1 MTTKPPTKTTTARK
15 KSKATT
21 DSAAAPKDE
30 ASVAGAIIKKYPNRR
45 LYDTSTSAYIT
56 LADIKKMV
64 VGFKPF
70 IVLDAKTSEDLT
82 RSILLQIILEEES
95 GGVPMFSAESLANII
110 RFYGHTMQGFMGSY
124 LEKNVQVFSDMQAQ
138 LTDQSQHIT
147 PEVWAKFMSMQ
158 SPMVQGLMGNYAEQS
173 QTLFTQMQEQMNK
186 QTEKMLGVMGLKR

>member
-110 RFYGHTMQGFMGSY
+110 RFYGHTMQSAMGRA
-124 LEKNVQVFSDMQAQ
+124 LEKNFQTMMEMQARFNEQ
-138 LTDQSQHIT
+138 RQTLSPEAWAQMMNPQS
-147 PEVWAKFMSMQ
+147 
-158 SPMVQGLMGNYAEQS
+158 GLMQNWIGGYAEQS
-173 QTLFTQMQEQMNK
+173 RSVYAQMQEQM
-186 QTEKMLGVMGLKR
+186 LKAFALKK

>member
-21 DSAAAPKDE
+21 DSAAAPEDE

-110 RFYGHTMQGFMGSY
+110 RFYGHTMQSAMGRA
-124 LEKNVQVFSDMQAQ
+124 LEKNFQTMMEMQARFNEQ
-138 LTDQSQHIT
+138 RQTLSPEAWAQMMNPQS
-147 PEVWAKFMSMQ
+147 
-158 SPMVQGLMGNYAEQS
+158 GLMQNWIGGYAEQS
-173 QTLFTQMQEQMNK
+173 RSVYAQMQEQM
-186 QTEKMLGVMGLKR
+186 LKAFALKK

>member
-110 RFYGHTMQGFMGSY
+110 RFYGHTMQSAMGRA
-124 LEKNVQVFSDMQAQ
+124 LEKNFQTMMEMQARFNEQ
-138 LTDQSQHIT
+138 RQTLSPEAWAQMMNPQSG
-147 PEVWAKFMSMQ
+147 VMQ
-158 SPMVQGLMGNYAEQS
+158 SWMGNYGEQS
-173 QTLFTQMQEQMNK
+173 RSMLAQMQEQM
-186 QTEKMLGVMGLKR
+186 LKAFQLKK

>member
-15 KSKATT
+15 KSKTTT
-21 DSAAAPKDE
+21 DSAAASEDE

-110 RFYGHTMQGFMGSY
+110 RFYGHAMQSAMGRA
-124 LEKNVQVFSDMQAQ
+124 LEKNFQTMMEMQARFNEQ
-138 LTDQSQHIT
+138 RQTLSPEAWAQMMNPQS
-147 PEVWAKFMSMQ
+147 
-158 SPMVQGLMGNYAEQS
+158 GLMQNWIGGYAEQS
-173 QTLFTQMQEQMNK
+173 RSVYAQMQEQM
-186 QTEKMLGVMGLKR
+186 LKAFALKK

>member
-110 RFYGHTMQGFMGSY
+110 RFYGHTMQSAMGRA
-124 LEKNVQVFSDMQAQ
+124 LEKNFQTMMEMQARFNEQ
-138 LTDQSQHIT
+138 RQTLSPEAWAQMMNPQS
-147 PEVWAKFMSMQ
+147 
-158 SPMVQGLMGNYAEQS
+158 GLMQNWIGGYAEQS
-173 QTLFTQMQEQMNK
+173 RSVYAQMQEQM
-186 QTEKMLGVMGLKR
+186 LKAFQLKK

>member
-15 KSKATT
+15 KSKATA
-21 DSAAAPKDE
+21 DSAAAPEGE

-110 RFYGHTMQGFMGSY
+110 RFYGHTMQSAMGRA
-124 LEKNVQVFSDMQAQ
+124 LEKNFQTMMEMQARFNEQ
-138 LTDQSQHIT
+138 RQTLSPEAWAQMMNPQS
-147 PEVWAKFMSMQ
+147 
-158 SPMVQGLMGNYAEQS
+158 GLMQNWIGGYAEQS
-173 QTLFTQMQEQMNK
+173 RSVYAQMQEQM
-186 QTEKMLGVMGLKR
+186 LKAFTLKK